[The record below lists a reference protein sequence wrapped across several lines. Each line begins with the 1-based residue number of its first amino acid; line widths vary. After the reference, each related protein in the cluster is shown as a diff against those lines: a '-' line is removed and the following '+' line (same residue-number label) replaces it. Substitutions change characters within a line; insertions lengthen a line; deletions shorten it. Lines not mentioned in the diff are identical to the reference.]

1 MAKSLNDATP
11 NEWDRAREKVRTASD
26 VEPVDAWDLSKQEDN
41 DPINHPSHYNNGAI
55 ETIDYIVDVLG
66 KHEAMA
72 YCQGNIIKYT
82 GSRLWTK
89 GKPISDAKKAVWYLN
104 KMIELMEETKGDTW

>member
-1 MAKSLNDATP
+1 MAKSINEATP
-11 NEWDRAREKVRTASD
+11 SEWDAARTKNTI
-26 VEPVDAWDLSKQEDN
+26 EPVDAWDLNKHV
-41 DPINHPSHYNNGAI
+41 DPINHPAHYNNGEI

-82 GSRLWTK
+82 GSRLWAK
-89 GKPISDAKKAVWYLN
+89 GKPIQDAKKAVWYLN
-104 KMIELMEETKGDTW
+104 KMIELMEETKGETW